1 MHKPRAGIHAQL
13 VQYAHGLYSTREP
26 RAGSAPASCSARR
39 LVRDPCAACAG
50 STRSSCSTRAARV
63 GSVRGS
69 RGARARLV
77 RDPCAARAVRAG
89 SCETHARSTWRTLD
103 SFAHATMRAMSQCGA
118 FPAGSNR
125 SVSLSEQA
133 RKILSPRDTRGS
145 IMPKSP
151 AFVVFSHFTALQI
164 HSSLS
169 AEPRQ
174 VKSKSPSPLGKRA
187 SLEPARIRKASTKS
201 VSARE
206 IREAC
211 QLVSNICGMPLGNAV
226 HIITAAQSQHR
237 NVEFANL
244 HLCTV
249 DLPAGSV
256 FKLARNVFVC
266 SPELALLQIAASGIS
281 RIALLE
287 LAYETCGTYRRA
299 LCDGGAV
306 FNVAPFCA
314 KERIGAFARKHPSLR
329 GSKIISKLLPAAH
342 TAARF
347 ATEAPS
353 STSRRSARK
362 NGSARSHVS
371 TPLCA
376 VAKSSRNC
384 FPILQ
389 TNPPPRRR
397 RSWRCCSASR
407 FASEAT
413 VSKRP
418 S

>member
-1 MHKPRAGIHAQL
+1 
-13 VQYAHGLYSTREP
+13 
-26 RAGSAPASCSARR
+26 
-39 LVRDPCAACAG
+39 
-50 STRSSCSTRAARV
+50 
-63 GSVRGS
+63 
-69 RGARARLV
+69 
-77 RDPCAARAVRAG
+77 
-89 SCETHARSTWRTLD
+89 
-103 SFAHATMRAMSQCGA
+103 
-118 FPAGSNR
+118 
-125 SVSLSEQA
+125 
-133 RKILSPRDTRGS
+133 
-145 IMPKSP
+145 MPKSP

-329 GSKIISKLLPAAH
+329 GSKIISKLLPYLANESASPQE
-342 TAARF
+342 TKLALLFCLPLRF
-347 ATEAPS
+347 GGYGFKTPVMNYVVPS
-353 STSRRSARK
+353 SDHAYAIAKRAFFRCDICWPEWKIDLEYQSAFAHAGEPARIRDSRR
-362 NGSARSHVS
+362 
-371 TPLCA
+371 
-376 VAKSSRNC
+376 
-384 FPILQ
+384 
-389 TNPPPRRR
+389 TNALA
-397 RSWRCCSASR
+397 SMGWTTIGVTGDEIESASACDAIAKAIR
-407 FASEAT
+407 TAMG
-413 VSKRP
+413 KRQNRLP
-418 S
+418 SSYALRQQELRWELGLSC